1 VSGYIAFRLGKRD
14 AFPCGDP
21 SLQAALTRLGLRGPA
36 ANWRPWLAL
45 AAAHLMAYG
54 DRCRMTFGRK
64 SSIL

>member
-21 SLQAALTRLGLRGPA
+21 SLQAALTRLGLRAPA

-45 AAAHLMAYG
+45 AATHLMAYG